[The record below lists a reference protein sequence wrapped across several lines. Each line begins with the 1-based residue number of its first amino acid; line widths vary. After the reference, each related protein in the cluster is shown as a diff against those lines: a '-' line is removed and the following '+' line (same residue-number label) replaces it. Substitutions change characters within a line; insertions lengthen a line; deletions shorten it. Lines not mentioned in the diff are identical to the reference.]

1 MIDVTTYSVIYFNII
16 FLFGAIICTI
26 LVFLF
31 SILAE
36 EAVFI
41 ENCGKLIA
49 GILLSYII
57 IPVISLF
64 WFDIYLGGLPAKF
77 GGIPD
82 YHKISPSDVY
92 SMSYNGNEVPESQY
106 LPTLK
111 LVSDKYRQEY
121 IETLKRRVTK
131 LENNQ

>member
-41 ENCGKLIA
+41 ENCGNLVA
-49 GILLSYII
+49 GILLSYIT

-64 WFDIYLGGLPAKF
+64 WFDIYLGG
-77 GGIPD
+77 IPD
-82 YHKISPSDVY
+82 YNKISQSDIY
-92 SMSYNGNEVPESQY
+92 SMSYNGNDVPESQY
-106 LPTLK
+106 IPTLK

-121 IETLKRRVTK
+121 IETLKNRVTK
-131 LENNQ
+131 LEDNK